1 MDHHRESEESL
12 PKPQKVKG
20 LSGIVNRFNTC
31 YMNSAVQ
38 AFSHNYLL
46 TQFLFNKKEEIYQTL
61 LKNAR
66 KIFKDND
73 RFKIET
79 LKSDIPIELREKIQN
94 DKYQPDMLDESETI
108 LILNN
113 TITAQLIRLLEKM
126 WDKNW
131 VVVPTSFL
139 RVFTDA
145 RNKFFYG
152 YDQHDAEEAYSCIL
166 QSMQEEL
173 SEEKNIKFKTSRTSV
188 QSFLQY
194 KVDIMKKIQE
204 TTSLEEKSMLLEQY
218 KQKKKEMPI
227 ESLTIESYREMKKY
241 YGQTYSRITEIFSG
255 FLYSSTKCPDPY
267 CGYSSNK
274 FDPFLHLSLP
284 MPGTH
289 IFDRVLTIDD
299 CIHEYCKEEIL
310 DDRNLWLCEGCKK
323 KVRAVKKLQLW
334 SAPPVLVIQ
343 LKRFGIARRSK
354 DSRLIQ
360 YPTEHFDISN
370 MMTPAFIDSS
380 KCYQYRLQCIV
391 NHTGNLSGGHYFTY
405 CMDEDTKTWYEFND
419 SIVKVISSKKV
430 VTSNAYILYY
440 VREDMIKE

>member
-1 MDHHRESEESL
+1 MDYSKEL
-12 PKPQKVKG
+12 DKIPKKVMG
-20 LSGIVNRFNTC
+20 LSGIINRFNTC

-46 TQFLFNKKEEIYQTL
+46 TQFLFNKKEEIYQIL
-61 LKNAR
+61 LRNAH
-66 KIFKDND
+66 KIFKDNN
-73 RFKIET
+73 RFKLET
-79 LKSDIPIELREKIQN
+79 SASDIPLELREKIQN
-94 DKYQPDMLDESETI
+94 DKYQPDMLSESETV

-113 TITAQLIRLLEKM
+113 TITAQLIRLLENM
-126 WDKNW
+126 WAKNC

-145 RNKFFYG
+145 RDKFFYG

-173 SEEKNIKFKTSRTSV
+173 AEEKNIKFKTSKESV
-188 QSFLQY
+188 QTFLQFRGE
-194 KVDIMKKIQE
+194 ILEKIQKA
-204 TTSLEEKSMLLEQY
+204 SSMDEKGMLLEKY

-227 ESLTIESYREMKKY
+227 ESLTIESFREMKKY
-241 YGQTYSRITEIFSG
+241 YGQSYSRITEIFSG
-255 FLYSSTKCPDPY
+255 FLHSSTKCPEPD

-284 MPGTH
+284 MPGAH
-289 IFDRVLTIDD
+289 IFDRTLTIHD

-310 DDRNLWLCEGCKK
+310 DERNLWLCEGCKR
-323 KVRAVKKLQLW
+323 KVKAIKKLQLW
-334 SAPPVLVIQ
+334 TAPPVLVIQ
-343 LKRFGIARRSK
+343 LKRFGISRRSK

-360 YPTEHFDISN
+360 YPTEHFDVST
-370 MMTPAFIDSS
+370 MMAPVFIDPL
-380 KCYQYRLQCIV
+380 KCYKYRLQCIV
-391 NHTGNLSGGHYFTY
+391 NHTGNLNGGHYFTY

-419 SIVKVISSKKV
+419 SDVRVISSKV
-430 VTSNAYILYY
+430 IVTANAYLLYY